1 MQGVREQFAED
12 NKNIV
17 DERNNIDEKNAISEK
32 GIEYAN
38 NTICDNDRVSSK
50 GKSPSMS
57 QIEMTQLVLPN
68 DTNVLGNLLGGRLM
82 HWIDIAGAMAAS
94 RHSNKVVATVAL
106 DSLDFRHPVRMG
118 EFVILKAKLTWVG
131 RTSMEVTVSVFAE
144 NYETGS
150 VIQTNKAYITY
161 VALDHDG
168 NPTPVPSLLP
178 ETEEEKK
185 DYMEA
190 EQRRNERLDRRKK
203 ETGC

>member
-1 MQGVREQFAED
+1 MHDDRVQFAED
-12 NKNIV
+12 NKN
-17 DERNNIDEKNAISEK
+17 D
-32 GIEYAN
+32 
-38 NTICDNDRVSSK
+38 SK
-50 GKSPSMS
+50 GKTPSTS
-57 QIEMTQLVLPN
+57 QVEMTQLVLPN

-178 ETEEEKK
+178 ETDEEKK

-190 EQRRNERLDRRKK
+190 EQRRNARLERRKK

>member
-1 MQGVREQFAED
+1 
-12 NKNIV
+12 
-17 DERNNIDEKNAISEK
+17 
-32 GIEYAN
+32 
-38 NTICDNDRVSSK
+38 
-50 GKSPSMS
+50 MS

>member
-17 DERNNIDEKNAISEK
+17 DEKNIVDKKNTMSEK
-32 GIEYAN
+32 EIENTN
-38 NTICDNDRVSSK
+38 NTIRDNDKVNSK
-50 GKSPSMS
+50 GKTPSMS
-57 QIEMTQLVLPN
+57 QVEMTQLVLPN
-68 DTNVLGNLLGGRLM
+68 DTNILGNLLGGRLM

-161 VALDHDG
+161 VALGHGG
-168 NPTPVPSLLP
+168 NPTPVPPLLP

-185 DYMEA
+185 DYTEA
-190 EQRRNERLDRRKK
+190 EQRRNLRLERRKI